1 MLPPSGAR
9 PMARCSGESGTLPPF
24 RPWLQGVRHGLG
36 VPQPQLARQEV
47 VRRLADGLKV
57 YDVKV
62 WLDEVELAIGQPL
75 ATRLR
80 DAIETADYLVVVLS
94 LHAVASH
101 WVCEEMQIAYALE
114 RELGRSIVRPVLI
127 ENLDDRT
134 LDELPCQRP
143 LASFRVRSAHSPSE
157 PEHRA
162 RPDARSASPRRI
174 APQPGR
180 RAAAG
185 HRCALRACSPA
196 HRSQAPVRM
205 LDRGGAASIDK
216 YGEVSEHAP
225 QQSTQMDQ

>member
-1 MLPPSGAR
+1 
-9 PMARCSGESGTLPPF
+9 MASVFLSHSSRDKSSCVA
-24 RPWLQGVRHGLG
+24 W
-36 VPQPQLARQEV
+36 
-47 VRRLADGLKV
+47 ADGLKV

-62 WLDEVELAIGQPL
+62 WLDEVELAVGQPL

-162 RPDARSASPRRI
+162 RPDSIPLGHDVTGRI
-174 APQPGR
+174 
-180 RAAAG
+180 
-185 HRCALRACSPA
+185 HRNG
-196 HRSQAPVRM
+196 QT
-205 LDRGGAASIDK
+205 K
-216 YGEVSEHAP
+216 
-225 QQSTQMDQ
+225 